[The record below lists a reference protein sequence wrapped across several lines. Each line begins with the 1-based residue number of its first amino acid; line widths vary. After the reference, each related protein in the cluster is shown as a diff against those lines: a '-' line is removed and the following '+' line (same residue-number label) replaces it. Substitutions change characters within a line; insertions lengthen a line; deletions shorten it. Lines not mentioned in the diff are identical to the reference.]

1 MADSNGNPLK
11 PDLSGRYHL
20 AAGEQFVAQVYVD
33 DLRDVGDAGG
43 VFAAFT
49 DLLAHEQLL
58 LESLSDAERVEL
70 ADLLRDLMQQFT
82 PSG

>member
-1 MADSNGNPLK
+1 
-11 PDLSGRYHL
+11 
-20 AAGEQFVAQVYVD
+20 
-33 DLRDVGDAGG
+33 
-43 VFAAFT
+43 
-49 DLLAHEQLL
+49 L